1 MGDEDNFT
9 KPVAL
14 ERDRLQ
20 VESIHVRVVAGPDQ
34 GMSAESTAGTLTIG
48 TARDN
53 DLVLT
58 DRTVSRY
65 HVELSPALDRSIQ
78 VHDLGSTNGT
88 ACGPVVLEKG
98 QVGPG
103 AELELGRSVVRV
115 EVGRAAAQSV
125 AATQELAGLRGSSPQ
140 MRKVMLE
147 ISRVAG
153 TNASVLLRG
162 ESGTGKERAAA
173 ALHELSGRDGPIVIV
188 DCGALSQELVASELF
203 GHERGAFTGAVDR
216 RIGAFE
222 RADKGTLFLDE
233 VGELPAD
240 LQAKLLGALERRV
253 IRRLGGAS
261 DIRVDVR
268 VVSATHRDLRRAV
281 NAGEF
286 RLDLFYRL
294 AVVTLV
300 LPPLRER
307 PEDVELYA
315 RLFAD
320 DFGSAERFERLLEGG
335 LLERLKAHPWP
346 GNVREL
352 RNVVEATLALGRAP
366 ALDEMELET
375 TGNPFAHL
383 RHLPYKR
390 AREELLERF
399 EADYLPHLVER
410 AEGNVSEA
418 ARVAGMDRSYLFRLL
433 RKHDLR

>member
-1 MGDEDNFT
+1 MGEENLT

-14 ERDRLQ
+14 ARDRIQ
-20 VESIHVRVVAGPDQ
+20 VESLRVRVVDGPD
-34 GMSAESTAGTLTIG
+34 AGTSARGSGGTLSIG
-48 TARDN
+48 TAKDN

-65 HVELSPALDRSIQ
+65 HVELSAGVDGTVS
-78 VHDLGSTNGT
+78 VVDLGSTNGT
-88 ACGPVVLEKG
+88 ACGPVLLERG
-98 QVGPG
+98 RVDRGS
-103 AELELGRSVVRV
+103 ELELGRSLVRV
-115 EVGRAAAQSV
+115 DVGEAAAQSV
-125 AATQELAGLRGSSPQ
+125 AATEELAGLRGCSPQ
-140 MRKVMLE
+140 MRKAMLE
-147 ISRVAG
+147 LSQVAG

-173 ALHELSGRDGPIVIV
+173 ALHELSGRDGPMVIV
-188 DCGALSQELVASELF
+188 DCAALSQELVASELF

-222 RADKGTLFLDE
+222 RADGGTLFLDE

-253 IRRLGGAS
+253 IRRLGGSS
-261 DIRVDVR
+261 DIRIDVR

-315 RLFAD
+315 RLFAR
-320 DFGSAERFERLLEGG
+320 DFGAADEFDRLLGDG
-335 LLERLKAHPWP
+335 LLERLKTHPWP

-352 RNVVEATLALGRAP
+352 RNVVEATLALGRPP
-366 ALDEMELET
+366 ALEGMELET
-375 TGNPFAHL
+375 SGDPFARL
-383 RHLPYKR
+383 RQLSYKR

-399 EADYLPHLVER
+399 EADYLPHLLER
-410 AEGNVSEA
+410 SEGNVSEA

-433 RKHDLR
+433 RKHGLR